1 MKLEYWTK
9 QNKSEIDK
17 LKTKINNFI
26 HVWDNRSNG
35 RKGKNIHQWYPL
47 NSDLELKKS
56 KDSQR
61 MEIQWKMEKEYW

>member
-1 MKLEYWTK
+1 MCGIIEAMEEKE
-9 QNKSEIDK
+9 
-17 LKTKINNFI
+17 KIYTSGI
-26 HVWDNRSNG
+26 
-35 RKGKNIHQWYPL
+35 PL